1 MSDFY
6 QHDVIATLHRLGNP
20 SLKKLEKEL
29 VNCSRRRPIA
39 LIIPVTFNDSRRT
52 TFEDILKEL
61 KRVPYLKRKLFT
73 VGRTEKF
80 EQFVSIYRKVKECC
94 PDSTMIWASGPRMS
108 RLIAQMEDTD
118 LPLGGDGKGRNVWLA
133 YGNVIAMDDCRVI
146 AVHDADIV
154 NYNRELLAR
163 LVFPVASPIQGY
175 EFSKGYYSRVADRMY
190 GRVTRLFVTPLIR
203 AFRYLMGESAFLTYM
218 DAFRYPLSG
227 EIAISVSLAR
237 INHVPGDWGLE
248 VGTLAEIYRNCA
260 HRRVC
265 QVDICENYEHKHQE
279 LGGYNKRTGLSL
291 MAEDIAKVF
300 FRTLAS
306 EGAVFTPNHLQS
318 LVGIYRRY
326 TYNITKSHEADAAL
340 NGLVYDRHSELLA
353 FESFARSLVRA
364 GETFFDDPLGKPQI
378 PNWNRV
384 AAANESFLQDI
395 ISISEED
402 MKEAESY
409 SG

>member
-6 QHDVIATLHRLGNP
+6 QHNVIATLHRLGKP
-20 SLKKLEKEL
+20 SLKKLEKDL
-29 VNCSRRRPIA
+29 VDCSRRRHIA

-52 TFEDILKEL
+52 AFEDILKEL
-61 KRVPYLKRKLFT
+61 SRVPYLKRKLFT
-73 VGRTEKF
+73 IGRTEKF
-80 EQFVSIYRKVKECC
+80 EQFVSICRKVKAYC
-94 PDSTMIWASGPRMS
+94 PDSVMIWASGPRMS
-108 RLIAQMEDTD
+108 KLIARMENTG

-133 YGNVIAMDDCRVI
+133 YGNVISNDDCRVI

-175 EFSKGYYSRVADRMY
+175 EFSKGYYSRVSDRMY

-203 AFRYLMGESAFLTYM
+203 AYRYLLGESAFLTYM

-227 EIAISVSLAR
+227 EVAISISLAR
-237 INHVPGDWGLE
+237 INQVPGDWGLE
-248 VGTLAEIYRNCA
+248 VGTLAEVYRNCA
-260 HRRVC
+260 HRWIC
-265 QVDICENYEHKHQE
+265 QVDVCENYEHKHQE
-279 LGGYNKRTGLSL
+279 LGEKGKHTGLAL

-306 EGAVFTPNHLQS
+306 EGAVFTTSHLQS
-318 LVGIYRRY
+318 LVGIYRRH
-326 TYNITKSHEADAAL
+326 TYNIAKHHEADAAL
-340 NGLVYDRHSELLA
+340 NGLIYDRHAELLA
-353 FESFARSLVRA
+353 AETFAHSLVRA
-364 GETFFDDPLGKPQI
+364 GEAFLDDPLGKPQI

-384 AAANESFLQDI
+384 AAASDSFLRDI
-395 ISISEED
+395 VSIPEED

>member
-29 VNCSRRRPIA
+29 VVCSKSRPIA
-39 LIIPVTFNDSRRT
+39 LIIPVTFNDSRRPA
-52 TFEDILKEL
+52 FEDILKKL
-61 KRVPYLKRKLFT
+61 SPVPYLKRKLFT

-80 EQFVSIYRKVKECC
+80 EHFVSIYRKVKARC
-94 PDSTMIWASGPRMS
+94 PDSTIIWASGPRMS
-108 RLIAQMEDTD
+108 KLIAQMENMG
-118 LPLGGDGKGRNVWLA
+118 LPLGDDGKGRNVWLA
-133 YGNVIAMDDCRVI
+133 YGNVISSDDCRVI
-146 AVHDADIV
+146 VVHDADIV

-175 EFSKGYYSRVADRMY
+175 EFSKGYYSRVSDRMY

-203 AFRYLMGESAFLTYM
+203 AFRYLLGESAFLTYV

-227 EIAISVSLAR
+227 EIAISASLAR
-237 INHVPGDWGLE
+237 INQVPGDWGLE
-248 VGTLAEIYRNCA
+248 VGTLAEVYRNCA
-260 HRRVC
+260 HKRIC

-279 LGGYNKRTGLSL
+279 LGEKDKRTGLSL

-306 EGAVFTPNHLQS
+306 EGAIFTHNHLQS
-318 LVGIYRRY
+318 LVGIYRRH
-326 TYNITKSHEADAAL
+326 TYYITKHHEADAAL
-340 NGLVYDRHSELLA
+340 NGLVYDRHTELLA
-353 FESFARSLVRA
+353 VDTFARSLVRA
-364 GETFFDDPLGKPQI
+364 GEAFFDDPLGKPQI
-378 PNWNRV
+378 PNLNRV
-384 AAANESFLQDI
+384 VAASDSFLRDI
-395 ISISEED
+395 VSIPEKD
-402 MKEAESY
+402 MKKAESY

>member
-20 SLKKLEKEL
+20 SLKKLEKDL
-29 VNCSRRRPIA
+29 VVCSKRRPVA
-39 LIIPVTFNDSRRT
+39 LVIPVTFDDSRQA
-52 TFEDILKEL
+52 TFEEIIKEL
-61 KRVPYLKRKLFT
+61 NNVPYLKRKLFT
-73 VGRTEKF
+73 VGRTKKF
-80 EQFVSIYRKVKECC
+80 EQFVSIYRKVKANC
-94 PDSTMIWASGPRMS
+94 PDSTVIWSSGPRMS
-108 RLIAQMEDTD
+108 RLIARMENKD

-133 YGNVIAMDDCRVI
+133 YGNVISRDDCRVI

-175 EFSKGYYSRVADRMY
+175 EFSKGYYSRVSDRMY
-190 GRVTRLFVTPLIR
+190 GRVTRLFVTPLVR
-203 AFRYLMGESAFLTYM
+203 AFRYLLGESPFLTYM

-237 INHVPGDWGLE
+237 INQVPGDWGLE
-248 VGTLAEIYRNCA
+248 VGTLAEVYRNCA
-260 HRRVC
+260 HRRIC
-265 QVDICENYEHKHQE
+265 QVDICENYEHKHQK
-279 LGGYNKRTGLSL
+279 LGEKGRRTGLSL

-306 EGAVFTPNHLQS
+306 EGAVFTPNHIQS

-326 TYNITKSHEADAAL
+326 TYYLTKSNEADAAL
-340 NGLVYDRHSELLA
+340 NGLVYDRHAELLA
-353 FESFARSLVRA
+353 VETFARSLVRA
-364 GETFFDDPLGKPQI
+364 GETFFEDPLGKPQI
-378 PNWNRV
+378 PNWNL
-384 AAANESFLQDI
+384 AAAASESFLTDI
-395 ISISEED
+395 VKIPEKD
-402 MKEAESY
+402 MKEAENY